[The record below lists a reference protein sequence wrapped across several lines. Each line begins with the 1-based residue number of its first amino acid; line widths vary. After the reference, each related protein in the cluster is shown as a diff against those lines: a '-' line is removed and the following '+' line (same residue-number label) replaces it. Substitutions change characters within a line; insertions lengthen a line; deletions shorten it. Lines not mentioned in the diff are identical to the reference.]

1 MTNNQKEKLSNSKI
15 FGMLVVVAS
24 VLVIA
29 AVAVP
34 SQNAMAT
41 VYGADVNVDEAVEA
55 GNATTMMADNGMN
68 QTMTSN
74 ITGNNSTS

>member
-1 MTNNQKEKLSNSKI
+1 MTNKKEELSNSKI
-15 FGMLVVVAS
+15 FGILIVAS

-29 AVAVP
+29 AVI
-34 SQNAMAT
+34 SQNAMGTIAMI
-41 VYGADVNVDEAVEA
+41 DVEEAVEA